1 MFDGKGIGYA
11 ATSAARVTVP
21 GGPQRR
27 FVLWFNGNGVVEK
40 YWIPTE
46 TGSDYSLTPCLT
58 PLAPFRDDVHVIT
71 GLDNPSARMPGPGN
85 DHHRSMS
92 SLVSGTSFT
101 GRGAGG
107 PSIDQVIAT
116 RIGGETRFRSLQIGV
131 SQESFGESIQRNLS
145 WSGRDRAL
153 PPEMIPHKL
162 FDRIFGARDQGWV
175 TRRKSVLDA
184 VREDAAGLKSALGKQ
199 DQLRVDEHLAS
210 IRDMERAITMLPP
223 E

>member
-1 MFDGKGIGYA
+1 MSAGLHLSRRRLLKGAAIAIGLPPLEAMFDSKGIAYA
-11 ATSAARVTVP
+11 ATSSAGRVVPAAT
-21 GGPQRR
+21 PQTR

-46 TGSDYSLTPCLT
+46 TGPDYLLTPCLT
-58 PLAPFRDDVHVIT
+58 PLAPFRNDVHIIT

-145 WSGRDRAL
+145 WSGRDR
-153 PPEMIPHKL
+153 
-162 FDRIFGARDQGWV
+162 
-175 TRRKSVLDA
+175 KSV
-184 VREDAAGLKSALGKQ
+184 V
-199 DQLRVDEHLAS
+199 
-210 IRDMERAITMLPP
+210 
-223 E
+223 